1 MRTRRGLSTV
11 VGMVFSI
18 IALST
23 TLVYI
28 TYSMNTLDQYDQ
40 TVLSKNQGLL
50 NQDQEKPVLIS
61 ATYSLNKFNITVTNT
76 GNIPINFTKIW
87 IQNTTATDKTW
98 YFRLSNTLASPGGVL
113 KNIGQNIPYTF
124 PSSQTYNIK
133 LVTSRGNSLQ
143 FFMNSVSSTP
153 LNIQLSTMP
162 PTLPSGFTTQLVM
175 IVTNNSTGV
184 LANVVPSNPIKQGS
198 STGSC
203 TLGALNSNSYPTLQV
218 GQTAIFSWPLTI
230 TGTPGSTCTY
240 KAQLQGSTQTVQ
252 ATVTSTVVTLVP
264 ATTYSQY
271 SGILTINYTSFRW
284 VDTTNLGSWHTGWQ
298 FPHDGKKG
306 SCLTECTAFKINMTN
321 NNSTG
326 TFYLSLNSNFVFYSS
341 NITPSLQPTVYYLVN
356 STNPLT
362 MANTAY
368 GNCNGQ
374 SDYCLAVPPGVTV
387 QLFFAANAAGV
398 AVGNGFPAA
407 DLEPAFLLAY
417 GKFATCQTC
426 SGTQY
431 AQNIPYIAAVIT

>member
-11 VGMVFSI
+11 VGMVFAI

-218 GQTAIFSWPLTI
+218 GQTAIFSWPLTVS
-230 TGTPGSTCTY
+230 GTPGSTCTY

-284 VDTTNLGSWHTGWQ
+284 AETGQITWHTGWQ
-298 FPHDGKKG
+298 FANGG
-306 SCLTECTAFKINMTN
+306 SKAGCGTTCAAFEINMTN

-326 TFYLSLNSNFVFYSS
+326 TFWVSKNTNLVYYNSHTS
-341 NITPSLQPTVYYLVN
+341 PSLQPTPFFLVN
-356 STNPLT
+356 ATNPTT
-362 MANTAY
+362 MINTAY
-368 GNCNGQ
+368 SNCNGQ
-374 SDYCLAVPPGVTV
+374 SDYCISIPPGVTV
-387 QLFFAANAAGV
+387 TLTFSALSAGS
-398 AVGNGFPAA
+398 ATGNGFPAS
-407 DLEPAFLLAY
+407 DLEPAFLLVY
-417 GKFATCQTC
+417 GKFATTQTG
-426 SGTQY
+426 SGTAY
-431 AQNIPYIAAVIT
+431 AQNIPYMSAVIT